1 MGAPAIAETSDQ
13 ELVDRVL
20 AGDRAAFEPLVR
32 RHNQRMYRAARA
44 VTRSDSD
51 AEDALQQAWLK
62 VYKNLSQF
70 RGDASFSSW
79 STRIAV
85 HEAIASNRKRTPIAE
100 VVDIASDQTP
110 DTDLGRA
117 QLGALLESCLSH
129 LPQGNREV
137 MVMRDV
143 LELDTAETAD
153 LLGLSHE
160 AVRVRLHRARA
171 AVAATLTDL
180 AHEVYKFDGARC
192 ERITKFVMCNVLD
205 EVDVRGA

>member
-1 MGAPAIAETSDQ
+1 MGTPAVVEMSDQ
-13 ELVDRVL
+13 QLVDSVL

-137 MVMRDV
+137 MVM
-143 LELDTAETAD
+143 
-153 LLGLSHE
+153 
-160 AVRVRLHRARA
+160 
-171 AVAATLTDL
+171 
-180 AHEVYKFDGARC
+180 
-192 ERITKFVMCNVLD
+192 
-205 EVDVRGA
+205 